1 MISTSMICLESPWPA
16 WPNIVCVYSP
26 PGHHVWCQRLLFL
39 FRTNCHVP
47 GQQGLTAV
55 LARDTIFWLLIGH
68 WSNSPA
74 SDWPDVSGHC
84 DACQTRR
91 LLSVMYRP
99 LRRHTYHSVTNN
111 TNNSET
117 ILSSRWSEAAHAAS
131 PLVRTITSTTE
142 VRQKVNKHSQL
153 GLAAFDFIFPFFW
166 FIGYLEVWSHCW
178 ATRRRVCW
186 GWSLRKWGTSWG
198 RWWREEGRRVCGANS
213 DSCSVVAE
221 ASQSLLIT

>member
-39 FRTNCHVP
+39 LRTNCHVP

-68 WSNSPA
+68 WSDTPA

-117 ILSSRWSEAAHAAS
+117 IPGSHWSEAAHAAS
-131 PLVRTITSTTE
+131 SLVRAFTSTTE
-142 VRQKVNKHSQL
+142 VKQKVNKPSRL
-153 GLAAFDFIFPFFW
+153 GLTAFDFFLPFFLIYW
-166 FIGYLEVWSHCW
+166 LPGGMISLLGKTEASLLRMV
-178 ATRRRVCW
+178 TKKMRNI
-186 GWSLRKWGTSWG
+186 LRKVMKGG
-198 RWWREEGRRVCGANS
+198 GEEGLWG
-213 DSCSVVAE
+213 
-221 ASQSLLIT
+221 